1 MRGSGGATASSPS
14 VIGRSSSYV
23 TAIRSS
29 AAVATSSLAAA
40 TAATGSPTKRT
51 LSSAS
56 ACSSWLTGRMPN
68 GIGRSWPVSTAF
80 TPGNVRARDVSMAV
94 MRAWGWGLRSS
105 LAYSMRGRNRSAA
118 NLVAPVTLAV
128 ASTLRIAFPTTRK
141 AAGRFLRVPIQG
153 LPRRLGLLPAHA
165 RRGQFHGLVDLQV
178 SGAAAQVA
186 RQRLLDLVTRGSR
199 VLAEQRFRGEQEG
212 GRAVPALRRAE
223 LGEGVLERMQRP
235 ASCNPLDGFHATPR
249 AREAEHQTGQ
259 HGLAIHEHGAGAAL
273 AQLAAVLRAG
283 ETQVFAQHFE
293 QGLVGRESDLDGLAV
308 QLERDLHFGVGHL
321 WKPNLDNAWLGR
333 ELSGPK
339 ARARWKDGTLKGCGG
354 GRCGC
359 SGSYFPSFHR
369 SACPPRIT
377 GPRLSASSRPCRSST
392 AITTF
397 PTRSV
402 SGAVSTRSTSQRPS
416 RR

>member
-1 MRGSGGATASSPS
+1 MRGSGCVIASSAS
-14 VIGRSSSYV
+14 VIGRSDSYR
-23 TAIRSS
+23 TSMRSS
-29 AAVATSSLAAA
+29 AAVAISSLAAA
-40 TAATGSPTKRT
+40 MPATGSPTNRT
-51 LSSAS
+51 LSIAR

-68 GIGRSWPVSTAF
+68 GIGRSLPVSTAF
-80 TPGNVRARDVSMAV
+80 TPGSALACDVSMPV

-105 LAYSMRGRNRSAA
+105 LAYSMRGKNRSSA

-153 LPRRLGLLPAHA
+153 LPRRPGLLPAHA

-186 RQRLLDLVTRGSR
+186 RQRLLDLVPRGSR

-212 GRAVPALRRAE
+212 GRTVPALRRAE

-235 ASCNPLDGFHATPR
+235 APCHSLDGFHAVPR
-249 AREAEHQTGQ
+249 AREAEHQTGK
-259 HGLAIHEHGAGAAL
+259 HGLAVHEHGAGAAL
-273 AQLAAVLRAG
+273 AQLAAMLRAG

-293 QGLVGRESDLDGLAV
+293 QGLVGRERDLDGLAV
-308 QLERDLHFGVGHL
+308 QLEGDLHFGVGHW

-339 ARARWKDGTLKGCGG
+339 ARERWKDGTLKGCGG
-354 GRCGC
+354 GRC
-359 SGSYFPSFHR
+359 
-369 SACPPRIT
+369 
-377 GPRLSASSRPCRSST
+377 
-392 AITTF
+392 
-397 PTRSV
+397 
-402 SGAVSTRSTSQRPS
+402 
-416 RR
+416 